1 MTFTLPPGFDRRLTP
16 ARADLAAAHLK
27 GKVEAA
33 RYVEGRPMRVEFP
46 VAPLA
51 PSRLINAARD
61 SEFILGEEVTVYDED
76 GGFAYVQSDRDG
88 YVGYAIAG
96 AFKPRRAPATH
107 RVGVIRTHA
116 YPGPSIK
123 LPPNWIMHRN
133 SRLTVERFTEAFAVT
148 DTGAHLIAAHLVP
161 VDQFEPDFVAVAETY
176 LDTPYLWAGRT
187 SFGIDCSGLVQT
199 ALEACGVAVP
209 RDTDMQEKAIGE
221 QVAFDG
227 DIAGLARG
235 DLVFWKGHVG
245 IVSGT
250 DELLHA
256 NGHHMQVVKEPLS
269 GAIAR
274 IREKSYGEVTSI
286 RRLAA

>member
-27 GKVEAA
+27 GQVEAA
-33 RYVEGRPMRVEFP
+33 RYVEGRPMRVELP

-51 PSRLINAARD
+51 PSRLMNAARD
-61 SEFILGEEVTVYDED
+61 SELLLGEEVMVYDED
-76 GGFAYVQSDRDG
+76 GGFAYVQSERDG

-96 AFKPRRAPATH
+96 AFRPRRAPATH
-107 RVGVIRTHA
+107 RVGFIRTHA

-123 LPPNWIMHRN
+123 LPPTWIMHRN
-133 SRLTVERFTEAFAVT
+133 SRVTVERFTETFAVT

-161 VDQFEPDFVAVAETY
+161 VDQYETDFVAVAETY
-176 LDTPYLWAGRT
+176 LGTPYLWAGRT

-199 ALEACGVAVP
+199 SLEACGVAVP
-209 RDTDMQEKAIGE
+209 RDTDMQETAIG
-221 QVAFDG
+221 QPVPFTG
-227 DIAGLARG
+227 DVAGLQRG

-245 IVSGT
+245 IVSGP
-250 DELLHA
+250 DALLHA
-256 NGHHMQVVKEPLS
+256 NGHHMMVVREPLS

-274 IREKSYGEVTSI
+274 IREKSYGDVTSV
-286 RRLAA
+286 RRLAP